1 MALGREKFIDSLARY
16 LMELINGANERPFLS
31 FNEELIRLNY
41 ISFHFLNYV
50 KRYSLVI
57 VPRIFI

>member
-1 MALGREKFIDSLARY
+1 
-16 LMELINGANERPFLS
+16 MELINGANERPFLS